1 MLLHKRYR
9 QWLYIGQEPSASG
22 RLCLGGGVRS
32 QQTRDFR
39 VPPCI
44 FFLLYKLI
52 TSSTEILRAAC
63 DFPMNPASSNFSAL
77 WPCLA
82 EASQAEDAARTEL
95 HCGRGWRLGAF
106 FNVARG
112 ETVSH
117 RQLEAPETITLGGTV
132 QS

>member
-1 MLLHKRYR
+1 
-9 QWLYIGQEPSASG
+9 
-22 RLCLGGGVRS
+22 
-32 QQTRDFR
+32 

-44 FFLLYKLI
+44 FFLQYKLI
-52 TSSTEILRAAC
+52 TSSTETLRVAC
-63 DFPMNPASSNFSAL
+63 DFPMNPASSNLSDL

-82 EASQAEDAARTEL
+82 EASQAEVAVQAAEDAARTEL